1 VQKIQNR
8 FLTHVGNVC
17 LGLLLGFMFLIAVTS
32 FNFVILV
39 AILPFFIIVL
49 LVMRNLRLYTTQS

>member
-1 VQKIQNR
+1 
-8 FLTHVGNVC
+8 
-17 LGLLLGFMFLIAVTS
+17 MFLIAVTS